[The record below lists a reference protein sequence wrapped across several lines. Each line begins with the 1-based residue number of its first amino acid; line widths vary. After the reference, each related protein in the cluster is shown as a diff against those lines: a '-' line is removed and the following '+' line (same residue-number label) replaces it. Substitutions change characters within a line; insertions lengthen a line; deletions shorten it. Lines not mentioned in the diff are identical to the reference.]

1 MTLLVM
7 GSVNQDLTI
16 RVPEFPR
23 PGETLTALT
32 LETSDGGKSANQAV
46 AASLVGATSCLVA
59 RTGPDAA
66 GEQAVRVLEEAGVR
80 SDGVSCGTEPTG
92 TAFISVRDDGE
103 NTIVVLAGANA
114 QLRAEDCS
122 AELLAD
128 ASWLLLSMEIP
139 QETVREAA
147 ARARAAGVPVALN
160 ASPLSGEP
168 VDLRDV
174 DMVVVNDGEAA
185 RLLGRDP
192 SEVADVAAALG
203 VGTAVITHGG
213 DGATVHRADASTI
226 RIPGVP
232 VDAVD
237 TTGCGD
243 ALAGALLGRLTCG
256 DAPAEAGKIA
266 ARFAAEA
273 ATRAGAQT
281 SYPRDFVV

>member
-23 PGETLTALT
+23 PGETLAAST
-32 LETSDGGKSANQAV
+32 LETSVGGKSANQAV
-46 AASLVGATSCLVA
+46 AASLVGAASWLVA
-59 RTGPDAA
+59 RSGPDAA

-80 SDGVSCGTEPTG
+80 SDGVTCGTEPTG

-103 NTIVVLAGANA
+103 NTIVVLPGANA

-128 ASWLLLSMEIP
+128 ASWLLLSMEVP

-185 RLLGRDP
+185 RLLGRAP

-213 DGATVHRADASTI
+213 DGAAVHRADASPI

-243 ALAGALLGRLTCG
+243 AFAGALLGRLTCG
-256 DAPAEAGKIA
+256 DEPAEAGEIA